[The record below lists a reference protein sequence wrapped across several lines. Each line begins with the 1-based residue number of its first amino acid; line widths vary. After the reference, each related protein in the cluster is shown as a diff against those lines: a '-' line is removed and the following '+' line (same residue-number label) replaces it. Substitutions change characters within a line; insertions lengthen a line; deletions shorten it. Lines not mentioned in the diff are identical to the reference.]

1 MLCESSNIMDV
12 PYYRGCQYKDT
23 IKKHVNKF
31 HGKNS
36 YVLFFNNMK
45 DFESMILPLF
55 FSFFFKTFHL

>member
-1 MLCESSNIMDV
+1 MDV

-36 YVLFFNNMK
+36 YVFFFNNMK
-45 DFESMILPLF
+45 DFESMILPYF
-55 FSFFFKTFHL
+55 FLFFFKTFHL